1 MYFQIFAM
9 HFESFSNEFIDFFQN
24 QLNQWIQIQIELST
38 SRNADSTNGSWRLQS
53 SANRPHKA
61 PFHIDKN
68 NLKSGCQRIKRRNLS
83 TVVGK
88 NTTLTIIMN
97 EVKKNQAARKF
108 TGENVKS
115 CCCESTRIFG
125 KIMKMPKFIQI
136 SIKRLKNFI
145 FSSVALW
152 FWLLLQELLEIKVK
166 SGRKQNV
173 QFPVEELSQAHPE
186 RERSRSFGRT
196 QNFLS
201 FHLLAFIFLF
211 HYRRKSFSFLMSR
224 SGVLCA
230 LRWWFSFFCYC
241 LSPSS
246 NLQRSTMC
254 NGISMFN
261 FNNDRCLPWRIQK
274 CNEGLSSLWNI
285 SR

>member
-53 SANRPHKA
+53 LINRPHKA

-173 QFPVEELSQAHPE
+173 QFPVEEFSQAHPE
-186 RERSRSFGRT
+186 RERKFCVRVKLSEFSPFGVYIPIPLPSQELFISDVSKRSSLCF
-196 QNFLS
+196 
-201 FHLLAFIFLF
+201 AVMIFLF
-211 HYRRKSFSFLMSR
+211 L
-224 SGVLCA
+224 L
-230 LRWWFSFFCYC
+230 
-241 LSPSS
+241 LS
-246 NLQRSTMC
+246 
-254 NGISMFN
+254 ISELKFTTQHN
-261 FNNDRCLPWRIQK
+261 V
-274 CNEGLSSLWNI
+274 
-285 SR
+285 